1 MGLFDNI
8 PGAGAAAGGDWQKQ
22 AAEAQ
27 AAADQ
32 MMKNAGYAGG
42 TADAAAMD
50 VGKLTAERDAIQ
62 AQAHEQNRILTV
74 GSKAMITITSKVDTG
89 EKLAGNPV
97 YELTLSVVPDGGK
110 AYEVKKKEI
119 ISSVSLS
126 SYGDGTTMEG
136 RVDPADKNLVAFGD
150 KPFR

>member
-8 PGAGAAAGGDWQKQ
+8 PGAGAAAGDWQKQ
-22 AAEAQ
+22 AADAQ
-27 AAADQ
+27 AAADKI
-32 MMKNAGYAGG
+32 MKDSGYAGG
-42 TADAAAMD
+42 MADAAAMD
-50 VGKLTAERDAIQ
+50 VGQLTADRDAVT

-89 EKLAGNPV
+89 EKMAGNPV
-97 YELTLSVVPDGGK
+97 YLLNLSVVPDGGK
-110 AYEVKKKEI
+110 AYDVQKKEI

-126 SYGDGTTMEG
+126 SYNDGTTMEG

-150 KPFR
+150 KPFM